1 MAHKLYFDNKKT
13 HTITADDKAATF
25 DSSTTLFVL
34 ADDGSDYITNEAR
47 VTDRSIA
54 TAVSNMGTNDALLFD
69 FGESKTIDFIAVYVA
84 SDTST
89 NIQVLTSSATTG
101 NTTSTSLITTD
112 LTTGWN
118 FFEFTAASSR
128 YWTLRAS
135 GSFAPTEIYFGEVLN
150 LPIDGNSIS
159 ISKPFNSFL
168 ASSYNNVEYSNKIDT
183 ELRTW
188 NIKIPII
195 TQNQKSLLEFLIS
208 DYSNI
213 YKFTYY
219 DESVYHNVRLA
230 KAPTFN
236 QVAINTFSTTLT
248 LQEESSS

>member
-13 HTITADDKAATF
+13 HTLTADDKASTF
-25 DSSTTLFVL
+25 DSGSALFVL

-54 TAVSNMGTNDALLFD
+54 TAVSNMGANDALLFD

-89 NIQVLTSSATTG
+89 NIQVLTSAATTG

-135 GSFAPTEIYFGEVLN
+135 GSFAPTEVYFGEVYNIGSLD
-150 LPIDGNSIS
+150 IKIT
-159 ISKPFNSFL
+159 KPFNSFV
-168 ASSYNNVEYSNKIDT
+168 ASSYDNTEYSNKIDT

-188 NIKIPII
+188 EINIPLV
-195 TQNQKSLLEFLIS
+195 TDSDKSLLELLIS
-208 DYSNI
+208 DYANLH
-213 YKFTYY
+213 KFVYY
-219 DESVYHNVRLA
+219 DESSYHNVRLI
-230 KAPTFN
+230 KAPSFN
-236 QVAINTFSTTLT
+236 QVATNAFSTSLT
-248 LQEESSS
+248 LKEESSA